1 MGNPNYKNGFTLTLH
16 EQTMEL
22 PLKWK
27 KPQNIF
33 VNSMSDL
40 FHENVPAE
48 FIFRIFN
55 VMCSA
60 DWHKYQILTKRP
72 KRLLQ
77 LNPKLSWKPH
87 IWVGVTVE
95 EKSALHR
102 IDYLRSTNAQIKFI
116 SFEPLIGPIHDIDLR
131 GIDWVIVGG
140 ESGPNAR
147 PIEPAWVMDIR
158 DQCEA
163 NGVPFFF
170 KQWGGTNKKKNG
182 RLLEGKLYNEM
193 PIPCL

>member
-1 MGNPNYKNGFTLTLH
+1 MGNPNYKNGFKLTLH

-48 FIFRIFN
+48 FIYRIFN
-55 VMCSA
+55 VMCCA

-72 KRLLQ
+72 ERLLQ
-77 LNPKLSWKPH
+77 LNPKLSWRPY

-95 EKSALHR
+95 EQSQLSR
-102 IDYLRSTNAQIKFI
+102 IDYLRSTDAKIKFI

-147 PIEPAWVMDIR
+147 PVKPVWITDIR
-158 DQCEA
+158 DQCEG
-163 NGVPFFF
+163 NSVPFFF

-182 RLLEGKLYNEM
+182 RLLEGKLYNAM
-193 PIPCL
+193 PLF